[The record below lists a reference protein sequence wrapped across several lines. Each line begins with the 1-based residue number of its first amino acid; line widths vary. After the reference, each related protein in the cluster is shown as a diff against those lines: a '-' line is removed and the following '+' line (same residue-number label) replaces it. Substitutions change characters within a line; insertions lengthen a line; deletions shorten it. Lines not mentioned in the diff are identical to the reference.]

1 MPSSP
6 LWPGHHTVALLL
18 CSLCLLLTFVLG
30 LKEQEIDLKAA
41 AHTRRADDKFP
52 RDVKFAGLVLS
63 RKPHESVWSSKNK
76 PNKSSSKKYVE
87 GSWAD
92 FQYGKSPKA
101 IYDKKYFDYLPAE
114 VKDSPEIP
122 SDVSLSE
129 RINSRRIRRNTDGK
143 EQTRTRRQ
151 GMWYV
156 QPVTS
161 YSYDI
166 PQYIY
171 PNDWRLQYNPYDLN
185 YRPTLH
191 NQYLPPVTRIPP
203 PTAPTTSAPA
213 GPAID
218 IDPGMRGSFNEDQQ
232 PFAFDVVYDPSR
244 DTKYRLMKTTK
255 KTPIGTTPNNF
266 RGSVAP
272 TTTTRTTARPVVSRP
287 TFTSTGT
294 TQSASSGERPSIQHN
309 SDDEFDWS
317 NLGLSV
323 DGFGGNGQSIP
334 NPGNNSVTGGT
345 ANRNSIGSNR
355 NRQAPSKCTW
365 AIANCCSHNSDKIRY
380 YCFEQNQCF
389 GAFWG
394 ENVCL
399 RHFEAALREIEI
411 YYNV

>member
-1 MPSSP
+1 MP
-6 LWPGHHTVALLL
+6 LWPVRNTVTVVLYAFCFLLP
-18 CSLCLLLTFVLG
+18 FVVG
-30 LKEQEIDLKAA
+30 LKEQEIDLKAV
-41 AHTRRADDKFP
+41 AHTRSPDDKVSL
-52 RDVKFAGLVLS
+52 DLKFSGLVQSHKQVGSIHQGKSKLSKSTS
-63 RKPHESVWSSKNK
+63 RK
-76 PNKSSSKKYVE
+76 YVK
-87 GSWAD
+87 GSWTD
-92 FQYGKSPKA
+92 VQHGKKS
-101 IYDKKYFDYLPAE
+101 IYDKKYFDYLPTE
-114 VKDSPEIP
+114 IKNLPENQIDDS
-122 SDVSLSE
+122 LKR
-129 RINSRRIRRNTDGK
+129 RINSRRARRNAEEKPLG
-143 EQTRTRRQ
+143 RTKRH
-151 GMWYV
+151 GIWYV

-161 YSYDI
+161 YSYDM

-191 NQYLPPVTRIPP
+191 NQYLPPVTQSPSPSI
-203 PTAPTTSAPA
+203 PTTSAPG
-213 GPAID
+213 GPTID

-255 KTPIGTTPNNF
+255 KTPIATTPNNF
-266 RGSVAP
+266 RGSVTT
-272 TTTTRTTARPVVSRP
+272 TTTTRPTVRPAAFGP
-287 TFTSTGT
+287 TPTSPGTSQGT
-294 TQSASSGERPSIQHN
+294 TSGDRPSIQHN

-323 DGFGGNGQSIP
+323 DGFGGDGQSLP
-334 NPGNNSVTGGT
+334 NPGNNSITSGT
-345 ANRNSIGSNR
+345 ANRNSIGSNM

-394 ENVCL
+394 ENVCR